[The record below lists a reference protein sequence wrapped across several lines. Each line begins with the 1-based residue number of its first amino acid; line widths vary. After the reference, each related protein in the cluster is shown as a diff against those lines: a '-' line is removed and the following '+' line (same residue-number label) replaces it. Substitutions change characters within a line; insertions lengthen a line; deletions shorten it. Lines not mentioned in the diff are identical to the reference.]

1 MKKFFLILLLI
12 FLTGCKGVAVN
23 EIYNKTYNVGEIS
36 IATLEEAVMEVADNA
51 SRAVV
56 GVSKYKDA
64 LIGQKL
70 EYTGSGVIYEC
81 RAEMKDGTTVSN
93 CENTLN
99 SQNEV
104 KNYLYY
110 VVTNRH
116 VLIGESASLPNS
128 NTLKVKVYLGDE
140 GLSVDA
146 NVIQYDDKVDLA
158 VLSFK
163 HYSYIQPLAFADSDA
178 IRRGSFVIAIG
189 NPAGHD
195 YYGSTTFGIVSYK
208 KRYINDDVD
217 WTTGYIQHDAAI
229 NSGNSGGAL
238 LNLEG
243 KLIGINTLKL
253 SSSDMDNIYENMG
266 FAIPSNLVREIIDVL
281 ETGSRPVRRT
291 IGIETVNVLD
301 ILNYE
306 DNNIDP
312 NDFALPEGV
321 SFGLYVHSVSPG
333 RPASGKLQPGDIIQG
348 IAGQEI
354 RYVYEFR
361 DILNSIADNEVV
373 LTVIRGGQTI
383 DITLNF

>member
-1 MKKFFLILLLI
+1 MKKVFLVLLLV
-12 FLTGCKGVAVN
+12 LLAGCKGIAVN

-36 IATLEEAVMEVADNA
+36 ITSLEEVIMEIAENA

-56 GVSKYKDA
+56 GISKYKQG
-64 LIGQKL
+64 IFSQNRL

-81 RAEMKDGTTVSN
+81 AAEMKNGTVRN
-93 CENTLN
+93 CETTLN

-116 VLIGESASLPNS
+116 VLLGDNDTAVAADKI
-128 NTLKVKVYLGDE
+128 TVKVYLGEE

-146 NVIQYDDKVDLA
+146 EVVQYDDKVDLA
-158 VLSFK
+158 VITFK
-163 HYSYIQPLAFADSDA
+163 HHSYIQPLAFADSEA

-195 YYGSTTFGIVSYK
+195 YYGSITFGIVSYK

-253 SSSDMDNIYENMG
+253 SSSSIDNIYENMG
-266 FAIPSNLVREIIDVL
+266 FAIPSNLVREIVDVL
-281 ETGSRPVRRT
+281 GTGNRPVRRT
-291 IGIETVNVLD
+291 IGIETVNVKD
-301 ILNYE
+301 IINYE
-306 DNNIDP
+306 DTNLDP
-312 NDFALPEGV
+312 EEFPLPEGV
-321 SFGLYVHSVSPG
+321 DFGLYVHSVSPG
-333 RPASGKLQPGDIIQG
+333 RPASGKLQQGDIIQA
-348 IAGQEI
+348 IAGQQI

-361 DILNSIADNEVV
+361 DILNSLDADEVTV
-373 LTVIRGGQTI
+373 TVIRGGQT
-383 DITLNF
+383 LNVTINF